1 MLILIT
7 IYVLSCYLRKLSAMV
22 AQKSVVAQKSFDNRS
37 LQNPSS
43 NWNASILSLTIC
55 VYVCFFLY
63 GNSRPLGYREPK
75 EPSQGI

>member
-1 MLILIT
+1 MLILTNNI
-7 IYVLSCYLRKLSAMV
+7 LSCYLRKVSATV
-22 AQKSVVAQKSFDNRS
+22 AQNSVVAQKSFDNRS